1 MQPSKNPFLDTLKAV
16 VIDIRFFLFLLLL
29 TVWGF
34 ACAFFI
40 LFRND
45 QSKHVRMPRLPRGT
59 CRSDCPDQPHTHHVF
74 STSAASFL
82 QRQL

>member
-34 ACAFFI
+34 ACSFFI

-45 QSKHVRMPRLPRGT
+45 QSKHVRTPRPK
-59 CRSDCPDQPHTHHVF
+59 H
-74 STSAASFL
+74 L
-82 QRQL
+82 Q

>member
-1 MQPSKNPFLDTLKAV
+1 MLQACSAARRAMQPSKNPFLDTLKAV

-34 ACAFFI
+34 ACAFYI

-45 QSKHVRMPRLPRGT
+45 QSKHVRMPRLR
-59 CRSDCPDQPHTHHVF
+59 
-74 STSAASFL
+74 
-82 QRQL
+82 